1 MATYSALFSP
11 GRIGSREAKN
21 RLVMAP
27 MVRNYADREGRVTPR
42 FLAHME
48 RIARGGVGTMIL
60 EASYVTPEGKG
71 FANQLGIHSDD
82 LIPGLAELAQL
93 AHAQGALIGPQL
105 FHAGRQTSAAV
116 TGTQPVAPSAVTCA
130 TVGEE
135 PRALSV
141 EEIQTIVDAFG
152 QAARRAKE
160 AGFDFV
166 ELHGAHGYLL
176 MQFLSPLTNTRDDAY
191 GGSREK
197 RMRFLEEVVRATRDA
212 VGAGFPIIVRLSG
225 DELLPNGLK
234 MEDTIAI
241 ARRLEELGVD
251 ALHISAGGYDS
262 YNTGLMIQPM
272 AIPDGPLIP
281 YAQGVK
287 QAVGIPVIAVG
298 KLRSPELG
306 DQLIRDGKA
315 DFVAIGRSL
324 LADPEWP
331 NKAREGRLKEI
342 TPCIACNQGCISRL
356 FLQRDVW
363 CTVNPV
369 TARELEF
376 SKPAPATKKRVLIA
390 GGGPAGMEAAKVATE
405 RGHSVVL
412 FEEDD
417 HVGGQLIAAT
427 AAPFRPGWAELD
439 NYLIDE
445 MVRLGI
451 DVRLNTK
458 VTPDVVRQE
467 KPDAVILATGSS
479 AVTPDFPGVQLANVV
494 IARDLLEGKATAK
507 GRVVVAGGGCAGA
520 QTAEYLA
527 ERGHPVVIVEMLDEI
542 AVDAPR
548 ADRELLLERLRK
560 RGVEFR
566 VRTKNTEMKAGS
578 VTVEDPQG
586 THEWPADT
594 VVICLGSRA
603 NDELVR
609 ELQGVIGHVISAGD
623 AVKPRQVT
631 EAIAEGALAALS
643 L

>member
-1 MATYSALFSP
+1 MRYISQRGLRF
-11 GRIGSREAKN
+11 
-21 RLVMAP
+21 
-27 MVRNYADREGRVTPR
+27 VRQWP
-42 FLAHME
+42 
-48 RIARGGVGTMIL
+48 
-60 EASYVTPEGKG
+60 
-71 FANQLGIHSDD
+71 DD
-82 LIPGLAELAQL
+82 
-93 AHAQGALIGPQL
+93 
-105 FHAGRQTSAAV
+105 
-116 TGTQPVAPSAVTCA
+116 
-130 TVGEE
+130 
-135 PRALSV
+135 
-141 EEIQTIVDAFG
+141 
-152 QAARRAKE
+152 
-160 AGFDFV
+160 
-166 ELHGAHGYLL
+166 
-176 MQFLSPLTNTRDDAY
+176 
-191 GGSREK
+191 
-197 RMRFLEEVVRATRDA
+197 
-212 VGAGFPIIVRLSG
+212 
-225 DELLPNGLK
+225 
-234 MEDTIAI
+234 
-241 ARRLEELGVD
+241 
-251 ALHISAGGYDS
+251 
-262 YNTGLMIQPM
+262 QPM

-287 QAVGIPVIAVG
+287 EAVGIPVIAVG
-298 KLRSPELG
+298 KLRSPEMG
-306 DQLIRDGKA
+306 DGLIRDGKA

-342 TPCIACNQGCISRL
+342 NPCIACNQGCISRL
-356 FLQRDVW
+356 FLQQDVW

-376 SKPAPATKKRVLIA
+376 AKPAPATKKRVLIA
-390 GGGPAGMEAAKVATE
+390 GGGPAGMEAAKVAAE

-412 FEEDD
+412 FEQED

-458 VTPDVVRQE
+458 VTADVVRQE
-467 KPDAVILATGSS
+467 KPDVVILATGSS
-479 AVTPDFPGVQLANVV
+479 AVTPTSRGA
-494 IARDLLEGKATAK
+494 ARQRCHRPRPVGGKSTAK
-507 GRVVVAGGGCAGA
+507 GSVVVAGGGCAGA

-527 ERGHPVVIVEMLDEI
+527 ERGHPVIIVEMLDHI

-566 VRTKNTEMKAGS
+566 VRTKITEMKAGS
-578 VTVEDPQG
+578 VTVEDAQG
-586 THEWPADT
+586 THELPADT

-643 L
+643 V